1 MPIDRV
7 PFSVRNI
14 FTNRTQTILQVIAVP
29 IEKRLSDVLAM
40 IRPGIAVPI
49 IVATNVPIT
58 SEVRS
63 HLTTL
68 GMNITGESGLVS
80 QVYGKATEDAIRQ
93 IASLPF
99 VSVVHYDEPV
109 TMQMPPNPGS
119 GVINVTPAEAAE
131 NMVAGEL
138 YDAGYAGKGISIA
151 VIDTGCDVNHPFISG
166 AVESTAS
173 MVPGEDEDDYC
184 GHGTHCAGIAL
195 GRDTVVDGRKM
206 HGVAP
211 GAGLIVV
218 KVLDKTGSGQT
229 SWVCQGIEKAVELG
243 ADVISMSLGSV
254 GDGGGGA
261 PEAQIVNKVVMD
273 YRIPVVV
280 AAGNSFLPGTVGSP
294 GSATGAITVG
304 SVALHSPH
312 KFAIST
318 FSSKGPLSNFQTKPN
333 CAGFGGNL
341 WEPKEAIYSSI
352 AGFLADGADYAGLL
366 GTSMATPG
374 VSGAV
379 ALLMQAG
386 LLPFDR
392 LHFESLLAVSGQPVP
407 HLQNNLDG
415 WGTMD
420 VGAMYANIDNPNLI
434 NPEVLKPLMM
444 TETLAT
450 LPASLP
456 ALMSPERKE
465 RIEVRLPYIT

>member
-1 MPIDRV
+1 M
-7 PFSVRNI
+7 
-14 FTNRTQTILQVIAVP
+14 P

-40 IRPGIAVPI
+40 VRPGISVPI
-49 IVATNVPIT
+49 IVATSVPIT

-63 HLTTL
+63 HLTSL
-68 GMNITGESGLVS
+68 GMNITGGSELVT
-80 QVYGKATEDAIRQ
+80 QVYGKATGDAIQQ

-131 NMVAGEL
+131 NMGAGEL
-138 YDAGYAGKGISIA
+138 YDAGYAGKSISIA
-151 VIDTGCDVNHPFISG
+151 VIDTGCDINHPFLSS
-166 AVESTAS
+166 AVDKTAS

-211 GAGLIVV
+211 EAGLIVV

-254 GDGGGGA
+254 WDGGGVG
-261 PEAQIVNKVVMD
+261 PDAQIVNKVVTD
-273 YRIPVVV
+273 YMIPVVV

-294 GSATGAITVG
+294 GSAAGAITVG
-304 SVALHSPH
+304 SVAMKSPA
-312 KFAIST
+312 KFAVSS
-318 FSSKGPLSNFQTKPN
+318 FSSKGPLSNLQTKPN

-341 WEPKEAIYSSI
+341 WSPKETIISSI
-352 AGFLADGADYAGLL
+352 AGSLANGKSYAGLL

-374 VSGAV
+374 ISGAV
-379 ALLMQAG
+379 ALLLQAG
-386 LLPFDR
+386 MQPFDR
-392 LHFESLLAVSGQPVP
+392 LQFEGLLAFTGQPVQ

-420 VGAMYANIDNPNLI
+420 VGSMYANIDNPNLPDI
-434 NPEVLKPLMM
+434 NALKPLTML
-444 TETLAT
+444 ETLVS

-456 ALMSPERKE
+456 ALMSPERQE
-465 RIEVRLPYIT
+465 RTAVRLPYMT

>member
-1 MPIDRV
+1 M
-7 PFSVRNI
+7 
-14 FTNRTQTILQVIAVP
+14 P

-40 IRPGIAVPI
+40 VRPGIAVPI

-63 HLTTL
+63 HLMSL

-80 QVYGKATEDAIRQ
+80 QIYGKATGDAIQQ

-99 VSVVHYDEPV
+99 VAVVHYDEPV

-131 NMVAGEL
+131 NMAAGEL
-138 YDAGYAGKGISIA
+138 YDAGYTGKGISIA
-151 VIDTGCDVNHPFISG
+151 VIDTGCDVNHPFIST

-254 GDGGGGA
+254 WDGGGVG
-261 PEAQIVNKVVMD
+261 PDAQIVNKVVTD
-273 YRIPVVV
+273 YRIPVII

-294 GSATGAITVG
+294 GSAAGAITVG

-341 WEPKEAIYSSI
+341 WNPKEAIYSSI

-386 LLPFDR
+386 LLPFER
-392 LHFESLLAVSGQPVP
+392 IMFEQLLATTGQPAP

-420 VGAMYANIDNPNLI
+420 VGAMYRNIDNPWL
-434 NPEVLKPLMM
+434 PDTEALKPLMM
-444 TETLAT
+444 AETLAT

-456 ALMSPERKE
+456 ALMSPEHKE
-465 RIEVRLPYIT
+465 RTEVRLPYTT

>member
-1 MPIDRV
+1 VITV
-7 PFSVRNI
+7 PV
-14 FTNRTQTILQVIAVP
+14 
-29 IEKRLSDVLAM
+29 EKRLSDVLAM
-40 IRPGIAVPI
+40 IRPGIQVPI
-49 IVATNVPIT
+49 IVATSVPIT
-58 SEVRS
+58 PEVGS
-63 HLTTL
+63 HLMSV
-68 GMNITGESGLVS
+68 GMNVTGESGMI
-80 QVYGKATEDAIRQ
+80 QQIYGIATEDAIQQ
-93 IASLPF
+93 IAALPF
-99 VSVVHYDEPV
+99 VATVHYDEPV
-109 TMQMPPNPGS
+109 TMQMPQNQES
-119 GVINVTPAEAAE
+119 GVINVTPAEVAE
-131 NMVAGEL
+131 NMGAGEL
-138 YDAGYAGKGISIA
+138 YDAGYTGKSISIA
-151 VIDTGCDVNHPFISG
+151 VIDTGCDINHPFISS
-166 AVESTAS
+166 AVEKTAS

-211 GAGLIVV
+211 DAGLIVV

-254 GDGGGGA
+254 WDGGGIG
-261 PEAQIVNKVVMD
+261 PDAQIVNKVVTN

-294 GSATGAITVG
+294 GSAAGAITVG
-304 SVALHSPH
+304 SVALMSPH
-312 KFAIST
+312 KFAISS

-341 WEPKEAIYSSI
+341 WNPKETIYSSI
-352 AGFLADGADYAGLL
+352 AGSLADGKSYAGLL

-386 LLPFDR
+386 LMPFDR
-392 LHFESLLAVSGQPVP
+392 IMFEQLLATTGQPTP

-420 VGAMYANIDNPNLI
+420 VGAMYANIDNPWL
-434 NPEVLKPLMM
+434 PDTEALKPLMM
-444 TETLAT
+444 AETLAT

-456 ALMSPERKE
+456 ALMSPERRE
-465 RIEVRLPYIT
+465 RTAVRLPYMT

>member
-1 MPIDRV
+1 
-7 PFSVRNI
+7 
-14 FTNRTQTILQVIAVP
+14 
-29 IEKRLSDVLAM
+29 M
-40 IRPGIAVPI
+40 IRPGISVPI
-49 IVATNVPIT
+49 IVTTSVPIT
-58 SEVRS
+58 PEVRS
-63 HLTTL
+63 HLMTL
-68 GMNITGESGLVS
+68 GMNVTGESGMI
-80 QVYGKATEDAIRQ
+80 QQIYGMATEDAIQQ

-99 VSVVHYDEPV
+99 VSAVHYDEPV
-109 TMQMPPNPGS
+109 TMQIPQNQES

-131 NMVAGEL
+131 NMGAGEL
-138 YDAGYAGKGISIA
+138 YDAGYTGKSISIA
-151 VIDTGCDVNHPFISG
+151 VIDTGCDINHPFLSS
-166 AVESTAS
+166 AVEKTAS

-195 GRDTVVDGRKM
+195 GRDTVVDGMEM

-254 GDGGGGA
+254 WDGGGVG
-261 PEAQIVNKVVMD
+261 PDAQIVNKVVTD
-273 YRIPVVV
+273 YRIPIIV

-294 GSATGAITVG
+294 GSAAGAITVG

-312 KFAIST
+312 KFAISS
-318 FSSKGPLSNFQTKPN
+318 FSSKGPLSNLQTKPN

-341 WEPKEAIYSSI
+341 WSPKETIYSSI

-386 LLPFDR
+386 LMPFDR
-392 LHFESLLAVSGQPVP
+392 LMFEQLLATTGQPAP

-415 WGTMD
+415 WGAVD
-420 VGAMYANIDNPNLI
+420 VGAMYRNIDNPFL
-434 NPEVLKPLMM
+434 PDTEALKPLMM
-444 TETLAT
+444 AETLAS

-456 ALMSPERKE
+456 ALMSPERQE
-465 RIEVRLPYIT
+465 RTAVRLPYMT